1 MDGLRICQ
9 ELSVHLEGHS
19 FLISAISL
27 RLQPLPLLQAQTRA
41 FFYLLSIG
49 ATKYRLSRCSLPYL
63 SHSIEVRIALVGQ
76 PRKQ

>member
-9 ELSVHLEGHS
+9 ELSVRPEGHS

-41 FFYLLSIG
+41 FFWS
-49 ATKYRLSRCSLPYL
+49 AR
-63 SHSIEVRIALVGQ
+63 
-76 PRKQ
+76 